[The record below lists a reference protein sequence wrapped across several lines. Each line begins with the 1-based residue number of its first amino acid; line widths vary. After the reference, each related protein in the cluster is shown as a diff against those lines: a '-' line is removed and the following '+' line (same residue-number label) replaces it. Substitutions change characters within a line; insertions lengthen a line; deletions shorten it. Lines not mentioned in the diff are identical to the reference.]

1 MMLAGRDVDAEQQGN
16 DSHIHESMDGE
27 TADPRIGEHADAMA
41 RLRKPDRQRMGGE
54 PDAPTGGHPQE
65 PLARRAV

>member
-1 MMLAGRDVDAEQQGN
+1 MLTPNSRAT
-16 DSHIHESMDGE
+16 
-27 TADPRIGEHADAMA
+27 TATYTKAWTAKPRIGEHADAMA

-65 PLARRAV
+65 PLARGAV

>member
-27 TADPRIGEHADAMA
+27 TAD
-41 RLRKPDRQRMGGE
+41 
-54 PDAPTGGHPQE
+54 
-65 PLARRAV
+65 RRARGRYGALA

>member
-27 TADPRIGEHADAMA
+27 TADPRIGEHADAMT

-54 PDAPTGGHPQE
+54 PIAPTRGHPKE
-65 PLARRAV
+65 PLARGAV